1 MPSLST
7 LQPAL
12 QPWAQWI
19 FRYGQSIDGKL
30 VVTSAR
36 RSLAKQAEL
45 RAKYLRGESPI
56 YAAPPGQSAHQLG
69 WAFDMA
75 RIGVD
80 PLDDWLLMWLGKW
93 WTYYGGRFG
102 GAEDPVHFGVRM

>member
-1 MPSLST
+1 MPSISS

-12 QPWAQWI
+12 QPWATWI

-30 VVTSAR
+30 VITSAR
-36 RSLAKQAEL
+36 RSGAKQAEL
-45 RAKYLRGESPI
+45 RWKYLVGESPI
-56 YAAPPGQSAHQLG
+56 YAAPVGFSAHEKG

-80 PLDDWLLMWLGKW
+80 PLNDWLLMWLGKW
-93 WTYYGGRFG
+93 WSHYGGRFG
-102 GAEDPVHFGVRM
+102 GAKDPVHFGVRL

>member
-36 RSLAKQAEL
+36 RSWAAQFKLYS
-45 RAKYLRGESPI
+45 RYLRGESALP
-56 YAAPPGQSAHQLG
+56 AAPPGKSAHQLG

-75 RIGVD
+75 RVGVN

-93 WTYYGGRFG
+93 WTYYGGLHG
-102 GAEDPVHFGVRM
+102 GARDPVHFGVR